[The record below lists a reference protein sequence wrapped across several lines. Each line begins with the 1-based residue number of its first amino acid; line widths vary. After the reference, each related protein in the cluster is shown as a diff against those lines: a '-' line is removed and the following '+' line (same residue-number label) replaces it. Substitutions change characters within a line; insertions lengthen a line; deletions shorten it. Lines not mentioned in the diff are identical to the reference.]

1 MTAAPI
7 TGPIA
12 VDPFQAARP
21 APTWRFLHHLNPL
34 AKLAA
39 PLLGIVAVL
48 FTRDIATPLAL
59 IALAYL
65 VLLTGARLTR
75 TLALV
80 LFVVMPAGILLVALG
95 LAIWTDPATIVDRG
109 PIVWSVGDLHMR
121 QGVLLSGLSASLRL
135 GAMFT
140 LAFLGGATTTGPDLV
155 RSAVQHLHLPYRIG
169 YTALAAYRFIPRF
182 RHELGIIRAAH
193 RVRGRNATGGPFAAL
208 ARGWGYVLPL
218 MAGAI
223 RHAERVALAMDS
235 RAFGAHPTRTE
246 RHEVPWNWFDWL
258 YIALFIAATIT
269 IFAAFGF

>member
-12 VDPFQAARP
+12 VDPFQASRP
-21 APTWRFLHHLNPL
+21 APRWRFLHHLNPL

-39 PLLGIVAVL
+39 PLVGIIAVL
-48 FTRDIATPLAL
+48 FTRDLVTPLAL

-65 VLLTGARLTR
+65 ILLTGARLTR

-80 LFVVMPAGILLVALG
+80 LFVVMPLGIVLVGLG
-95 LAIWTDPATIVDRG
+95 LSVWTDPATIADPG
-109 PIVWSVGDLHMR
+109 PVVWSIGDLHMR
-121 QGVLLSGLSASLRL
+121 EGVLRSGMSASLRL

-155 RSAVQHLHLPYRIG
+155 RSAVQYLRLPYRIG

-182 RHELGIIRAAH
+182 RHELGVIRAAH
-193 RVRGRNATGGPFAAL
+193 RVRGRHAAGGPFAAF

-223 RHAERVALAMDS
+223 RHAERVALAMDA

-246 RHEVPWNWFDWL
+246 RHQVPWHHYDAL
-258 YIALFIAATIT
+258 YIALVTAATLAILL
-269 IFAAFGF
+269 AL